1 MVRTRLVRAYP
12 AHNLKESL
20 VVTEIIMNQNAGLPI
35 DRKLLSEA
43 LNTSERSS
51 SFTTLLAASQQ
62 YGLTVGKYN
71 SDEISV
77 TALSKSLFESVGHSS
92 HTSYML
98 KAAYLPEKF
107 QEIHNLLK
115 DQPLPEGRFLK
126 NLVLQNIKIHETQVE
141 EFVDIYTSNYVF
153 INEKDYSVS
162 DPGAIQLRDNQSF
175 KSLIYVFSDNSVDS
189 EPVLSLMKK
198 LNLEYLHVD
207 IYDVASGFTINN
219 SISVAGSIVCLP
231 SVSSLESDSAFL
243 FSLGVAYGSSP
254 GKVIVIGMS
263 DGLQNIGAPQSLVDY
278 IVFDGSSH
286 SMVQVDLLSSLN
298 RLGLVSISVN

>member
-20 VVTEIIMNQNAGLPI
+20 VVSETIMNQNAGLPI
-35 DRKLLSEA
+35 DRKLLAEA

-62 YGLTVGKYN
+62 YGLTLGKYN

-92 HTSYML
+92 HSSYMV

-107 QEIHNLLK
+107 QEIHNLLQ

-126 NLVLQNIKIHETQVE
+126 NLVLQNIKIHETQVD

-153 INEKDYSVS
+153 INEKDYSLS
-162 DPGAIQLRDNQSF
+162 DVGSFQLNDNQSF
-175 KSLIYVFSDNSVDS
+175 KSLIYVFSDISIDS

-207 IYDVASGFTINN
+207 IYDVGSRFNINN
-219 SISVAGSIVCLP
+219 SVSVAGSIVCQP
-231 SVSSLESDSAFL
+231 TVSSLESDSAFL

-263 DGLQNIGAPQSLVDY
+263 DGLENIGAPQSLVEY
-278 IVFDGSSH
+278 IGFNGSNH
-286 SMVQVDLLSSLN
+286 SMAQVDLLSALN

>member
-20 VVTEIIMNQNAGLPI
+20 VVSETIMNQNAGLPI
-35 DRKLLSEA
+35 DRKLLAEA

-62 YGLTVGKYN
+62 YGLTLGKYN

-77 TALSKSLFESVGHSS
+77 TDLSKSLFESVGHSS
-92 HTSYML
+92 HSSYMV

-107 QEIHNLLK
+107 QEIHNLLQ
-115 DQPLPEGRFLK
+115 DQPLPEARFLK
-126 NLVLQNIKIHETQVE
+126 NLVFQNIKIHETQVE

-175 KSLIYVFSDNSVDS
+175 KSLIYVFSDNSIDS
-189 EPVLSLMKK
+189 EPVLSLMEK

-207 IYDVASGFTINN
+207 IYDVASRFNINN
-219 SISVAGSIVCLP
+219 SVSVAGSIVCLP
-231 SVSSLESDSAFL
+231 AVSSLESDSSFL

-263 DGLQNIGAPQSLVDY
+263 DALENIGAPQSLVEY
-278 IVFDGSSH
+278 IEFNGSNH
-286 SMVQVDLLSSLN
+286 SMAQVDLLSALN

>member
-35 DRKLLSEA
+35 DRKLLAEA

-62 YGLTVGKYN
+62 YGLTLGKYN

-77 TALSKSLFESVGHSS
+77 TTLSKSLFESVGHSS
-92 HTSYML
+92 HSSYMV

-107 QEIHNLLK
+107 QEIHNLLQ

-126 NLVLQNIKIHETQVE
+126 NLVLQNIKIHETQVD

-189 EPVLSLMKK
+189 EPVLSL
-198 LNLEYLHVD
+198 
-207 IYDVASGFTINN
+207 
-219 SISVAGSIVCLP
+219 
-231 SVSSLESDSAFL
+231 SL
-243 FSLGVAYGSSP
+243 
-254 GKVIVIGMS
+254 IHI
-263 DGLQNIGAPQSLVDY
+263 
-278 IVFDGSSH
+278 
-286 SMVQVDLLSSLN
+286 
-298 RLGLVSISVN
+298 

>member
-35 DRKLLSEA
+35 DRKLLAEA
-43 LNTSERSS
+43 LNTSDRSS

-153 INEKDYSVS
+153 INERGKAQVITEQ
-162 DPGAIQLRDNQSF
+162 GRWVAEHIRTA
-175 KSLIYVFSDNSVDS
+175 
-189 EPVLSLMKK
+189 VLKF
-198 LNLEYLHVD
+198 NY
-207 IYDVASGFTINN
+207 
-219 SISVAGSIVCLP
+219 
-231 SVSSLESDSAFL
+231 
-243 FSLGVAYGSSP
+243 
-254 GKVIVIGMS
+254 
-263 DGLQNIGAPQSLVDY
+263 
-278 IVFDGSSH
+278 
-286 SMVQVDLLSSLN
+286 QVDETN
-298 RLGLVSISVN
+298 KKKSVKEFTEKELQAYEKKYVT

>member
-20 VVTEIIMNQNAGLPI
+20 VVSETIMNQNAGLPI
-35 DRKLLSEA
+35 DRKLLAEA

-62 YGLTVGKYN
+62 YGLTLGKYN

-92 HTSYML
+92 HSSYMV

-107 QEIHNLLK
+107 QEIHNLLQ

-126 NLVLQNIKIHETQVE
+126 NLVLQNIKIHETQVD

-153 INEKDYSVS
+153 INEKDYSLS
-162 DPGAIQLRDNQSF
+162 DVGSFQLNDNQYF
-175 KSLIYVFSDNSVDS
+175 KSLIYVFSDNSIDS
-189 EPVLSLMKK
+189 EPVLNLMKK

-207 IYDVASGFTINN
+207 IYDVGSRFNIDN
-219 SISVAGSIVCLP
+219 SVSVAGSIVCQP
-231 SVSSLESDSAFL
+231 TVSSLESDSAFL

-263 DGLQNIGAPQSLVDY
+263 DGLENIGASQSLVEY
-278 IVFDGSSH
+278 IGFNGSNH
-286 SMVQVDLLSSLN
+286 SMAQVDLLSALN